1 MNSVDVRFEFERET
15 DGALRYAELNHLGQR
30 IRRLDD
36 GIIGTLYLRKRAVE
50 GIPRI
55 VRVTVHF
62 DEP

>member
-1 MNSVDVRFEFERET
+1 MARCDTRKVD
-15 DGALRYAELNHLGQR
+15 HLGQR
-30 IRRLDD
+30 IRRLDN

-62 DEP
+62 DAA